1 MIKVIFIADTKLIG
15 ANQIQKGSFI
25 LMGGIPCKVVDV
37 EISKPG
43 KHGHSKV
50 RVSAVGLVDDKK
62 RIEVMPGHD
71 SVEVPI
77 IEKRS
82 AQVLSV
88 QGETANV
95 MDSETYETFDMK
107 IPEEFKGQISD
118 GMSVLYWTILN
129 ERVIKQIK
137 GE

>member
-1 MIKVIFIADTKLIG
+1 
-15 ANQIQKGSFI
+15 
-25 LMGGIPCKVVDV
+25 
-37 EISKPG
+37 
-43 KHGHSKV
+43 
-50 RVSAVGLVDDKK
+50 
-62 RIEVMPGHD
+62 MPGHD
-71 SVEVPI
+71 NVEVPI

-88 QGETANV
+88 KGDTANV

-107 IPEEFKGQISD
+107 VPEEFKGQLHD

-137 GE
+137 GKE

>member
-1 MIKVIFIADTKLIG
+1 MSETKMMG

-25 LMGGIPCKVVDV
+25 LLGGVACKVVDV

-50 RVSAVGLVDDKK
+50 RISAMGLVDEKK

-71 SVEVPI
+71 NVEVPI
-77 IEKRS
+77 IEKRN

-88 QGETANV
+88 QGDAANV
-95 MDSETYETFDMK
+95 MDSETYETFDLK
-107 IPEEFKGQISD
+107 IPEEFKGKISD
-118 GMSVLYWTILN
+118 GMSVLYWDIMN
-129 ERVIKQIK
+129 EKVIKQIK
-137 GE
+137 GD

>member
-1 MIKVIFIADTKLIG
+1 MSDTKMVG

-25 LMGGIPCKVVDV
+25 LMGGIACKVVDV

-50 RVSAVGLVDDKK
+50 RISAIGLVDEKK

-71 SVEVPI
+71 NVEVPM
-77 IEKRS
+77 IEKRN

-88 QGETANV
+88 QGDAANV
-95 MDSETYETFDMK
+95 MDAETYETFDLK
-107 IPEEFKGQISD
+107 IPEEFKGQVTEGS
-118 GMSVLYWTILN
+118 SVLYWVIMN
-129 ERVIKQIK
+129 EKVIKQVK
-137 GE
+137 GAD

>member
-1 MIKVIFIADTKLIG
+1 MSDTKMVG
-15 ANQIQKGSFI
+15 ANQVQKGSFI
-25 LMGGIPCKVVDV
+25 LLGGVACKVVDV

-71 SVEVPI
+71 NVEVPI

-88 QGETANV
+88 QGDTANV
-95 MDSETYETFDMK
+95 MDSETYETYDLK
-107 IPEEFKGQISD
+107 IPEEFKGQLKD
-118 GMSVLYWTILN
+118 GMSVLYWDIMN
-129 ERVIKQIK
+129 QKVIKQIK
-137 GE
+137 GSD

>member
-1 MIKVIFIADTKLIG
+1 MADTKMVG
-15 ANQIQKGSFI
+15 ANQVQKGSFI
-25 LMGGIPCKVVDV
+25 LLDGVACKVVDV

-50 RVSAVGLVDDKK
+50 RISAIGLVDDKK

-71 SVEVPI
+71 NVEVPI
-77 IEKRS
+77 IEKRN

-88 QGETANV
+88 QGEIANV
-95 MDSETYETFDMK
+95 MDSDTYETFDLK
-107 IPEEFKGQISD
+107 IPEEFKGQLKD
-118 GMSVLYWTILN
+118 GMSVLYWDIMN
-129 ERVIKQIK
+129 EKVIKQIK

>member
-1 MIKVIFIADTKLIG
+1 MSDTKMVG

-25 LMGGIPCKVVDV
+25 LMGGIACKVVDV

-50 RVSAVGLVDDKK
+50 RISAVGLVDDKK

-71 SVEVPI
+71 NVEVPM
-77 IEKRS
+77 IEKRN

-88 QGETANV
+88 QGDKANV
-95 MDSETYETFDMK
+95 MDSEAYETFDLK
-107 IPEEFKGQISD
+107 IPEEFKEQVVEGS
-118 GMSVLYWTILN
+118 SVLYWDILN
-129 ERVIKQIK
+129 EKVIKQVK
-137 GE
+137 GSD